1 MSALNVAFLWHMHQP
16 CYRESDSRVFRLPWV
31 RLHGLKDYYDMV
43 AILQN
48 YPELHQ
54 TFNLVPVLLEQLQN
68 YASGKA
74 SDVHLELSRKAA
86 EDLSSEEKT
95 FLLKEFFKANWDNM
109 IDVHPRYKELLK
121 KRGRTTDIRALPD
134 VVRLFSAQDFRDLQ
148 VWFNL
153 CWTDPMHFSRNPDLS
168 DFKAK
173 GSNYTES
180 EKNWLLDS
188 QTDILKSIIPLY
200 RKIRETG
207 QIEISTTPYYH
218 PILPLLCDNHIARES
233 MPEAPLPA
241 RYCYPRDA
249 EHQIVSGLD
258 YIEKVFENRPKGMWP
273 SEGSVSQ
280 EAVALMEKAG
290 VKWLASD
297 EGILER
303 SLAMGVRK
311 GQELARPEIL
321 YNSYRYGACRIFFRD
336 RILSDMIGFNYY
348 NWEPKKAA
356 QDFVSRLETT
366 SDKIGVQAHQHI
378 ASIILDGEN
387 VWEFFPA
394 DGQIFL
400 NELYAKLAQSPKLKC
415 CTFSE
420 YMDQADEAGQ
430 LKKIFPGSWINSD
443 FRVWIGAAD
452 DNTAWEL
459 LLKARKTIEQQLAT
473 LDAEKAGKIMDELYI
488 AEGSDWC
495 WWYGGDYFNENLAEF
510 DALYR
515 SHLQNIY
522 KQLGLEIPEQLY
534 LPLAGDRARQQLISE
549 PIALISP
556 AIDGKVT
563 EFYEWSGSGLY
574 DVRLNGETMHRSQS
588 FFKAIY
594 FGFDANNLYL
604 RLDPLDSSK
613 LESIGKYSIKIELL
627 GPARKSFCFD
637 LQGPADQ
644 NSCRMVFGN
653 ILEMQIPF
661 ALTNA
666 APGENITLI
675 IAIEE
680 EGTELERHPSGLPL
694 SLKVPDKDFEA
705 NYWQV

>member
-1 MSALNVAFLWHMHQP
+1 MSTLNVAFLWHMHQP
-16 CYRESDSRVFRLPWV
+16 CYREPDNRVFRLPWV
-31 RLHGLKDYYDMV
+31 RLHGLKDYYDMA

-48 YPELHQ
+48 YPQLHQ
-54 TFNLVPVLLEQLQN
+54 TFNLVPVLIDQLQD
-68 YASGKA
+68 YASGNA
-74 SDVHLELSRKAA
+74 SDIHLELSRKAA
-86 EDLSSEEKT
+86 EDLSPEEKS
-95 FLLKEFFKANWDNM
+95 FLLKDFFKANWDNM
-109 IDVHPRYKELLK
+109 IDVHPRYKELLN
-121 KRGRTTDIRALPD
+121 KRGRNTAAKAWPD
-134 VVRLFSAQDFRDLQ
+134 MVRLFSVQDFRDLQ

-153 CWTDPMHFSRNPDLS
+153 CWTDPLHFIQNPELS

-173 GSNYTES
+173 GSNYTEN
-180 EKNWLLDS
+180 EKNWLLDR
-188 QTDILKSIIPLY
+188 QADILKSIIPLY
-200 RKIRETG
+200 RKIQENG

-233 MPEAPLPA
+233 MPEAPLPTQF
-241 RYCYPRDA
+241 CYPQDA
-249 EHQIVSGLD
+249 EFQIVSGLD
-258 YIEKVFENRPKGMWP
+258 YMEKIFGNRPRGMWP

-280 EAVALMEKAG
+280 EAVSLMEKAG

-311 GQELARPEIL
+311 GLELTKPEML

-336 RILSDMIGFNYY
+336 RALSDMIGFNYY
-348 NWEPKKAA
+348 NWEFKKAA
-356 QDFVSRLETT
+356 QDFVSRLEAA
-366 SDKIGVQAHQHI
+366 SDKIGAQAHQHI

-387 VWEFFPA
+387 VWEFFPN
-394 DGQIFL
+394 DGQKFL

-420 YMDQADEAGQ
+420 YMEQTNEAAP

-459 LLKARKTIEQQLAT
+459 LLKTRMAIQQKSPT
-473 LDAEKAGKIMDELYI
+473 LDVEKAGKIMEELYI

-495 WWYGGDYFNENLAEF
+495 WWYGGDFFNENLAEF

-515 SHLQNIY
+515 CHLQNIY
-522 KQLGLEIPEQLY
+522 KKLDMEIPEQLY
-534 LPLAGDRARQQLISE
+534 LPLAGDRARQPLISE

-556 AIDGKVT
+556 VIDGKVT
-563 EFYEWSGSGLY
+563 EFYEWSGSGIY

-588 FFKAIY
+588 FFKGIY
-594 FGFDANNLYL
+594 FGFDINNLYL

-613 LESIGKYSIKIELL
+613 LESIRNFSVKVEILS
-627 GPARKSFCFD
+627 PTRKSFEFD
-637 LQGPADQ
+637 LQGPAEQ
-644 NSCRMVFGN
+644 GNCRMALGN
-653 ILEMQIPF
+653 ILEIQIPF
-661 ALTNA
+661 ALVNA
-666 APGENITLI
+666 APSEKL
-675 IAIEE
+675 AMVVVIEE

-694 SLKVPDKDFEA
+694 SLKTPDKDFEA
-705 NYWQV
+705 GYWQV